1 MTTVRALRPPPN
13 TDDMAA
19 AVAPVINGE
28 AKEVIAEAAQPS
40 AAPVQATPLGQGA
53 VAAIMRAVDDS
64 CDEIQGTVDMLVD
77 LQAKLHSEAGELATH
92 ITQYTAMAGAIASA
106 FKDFKRA
113 GVRDLRG
120 DKETD

>member
-1 MTTVRALRPPPN
+1 MTTVRALRTAPN

-19 AVAPVINGE
+19 AVAPAINGE

-53 VAAIMRAVDDS
+53 VAAVMRAVDDS
-64 CDEIQGTVDMLVD
+64 CEEIQRTVDMMID
-77 LQAKLHSEAGELATH
+77 LQAKLHAEAGELSAH

-106 FKDFKRA
+106 FKDFKKA
-113 GVRDLRG
+113 GVRNLRG
-120 DKETD
+120 DAEAG

>member
-1 MTTVRALRPPPN
+1 MTTVRALRTPPN
-13 TDDMAA
+13 TDDLAA

-40 AAPVQATPLGQGA
+40 AAPVQAPPLGQGA

-77 LQAKLHSEAGELATH
+77 LQAKLHSEAGELAAH

-106 FKDFKRA
+106 FKDFKKA
-113 GVRDLRG
+113 GVRNLRG
-120 DKETD
+120 DDETG